1 MKKLLLIS
9 VFILMK
15 VMVFSQKI
23 NIDITYFTNIYNKEL
38 ILYYLSENKFAVI
51 TTGDR
56 EDFVKR
62 GLVLQYSYDVKKE
75 LHGHFVRNSL
85 AKGSAYGIDEIEYY
99 IEGKGIIIPITVSSK
114 YILLMPNQMLR
125 DIKDNKSFD
134 YKKWQ
139 EYKKQSEKLY
149 IETYR
154 ESARVTNYDSGITS
168 IKASSFLSENTR
180 NGFVE
185 YLADN
190 ILEKIYYMDIDDYDK
205 TLYDSLTPPWVEGV
219 KGYGIGEYLDME
231 FKWKSDEMQ
240 ILNGFVDFTRMDL
253 YEKNSRVKTV
263 LIESENPKFAQEYEL
278 DDIVRYTVVK
288 LPAKTDKIRMTIK
301 DVYKG
306 SKYDDTCIS
315 SILVT
320 NPNLPSYEEM
330 EEKIL
335 KAIEKS
341 GIKLQ

>member
-1 MKKLLLIS
+1 M
-9 VFILMK
+9 
-15 VMVFSQKI
+15 
-23 NIDITYFTNIYNKEL
+23 
-38 ILYYLSENKFAVI
+38 
-51 TTGDR
+51 
-56 EDFVKR
+56 
-62 GLVLQYSYDVKKE
+62 
-75 LHGHFVRNSL
+75 
-85 AKGSAYGIDEIEYY
+85 
-99 IEGKGIIIPITVSSK
+99 
-114 YILLMPNQMLR
+114 
-125 DIKDNKSFD
+125 
-134 YKKWQ
+134 
-139 EYKKQSEKLY
+139 
-149 IETYR
+149 
-154 ESARVTNYDSGITS
+154 
-168 IKASSFLSENTR
+168 
-180 NGFVE
+180 
-185 YLADN
+185 
-190 ILEKIYYMDIDDYDK
+190 
-205 TLYDSLTPPWVEGV
+205 VEGA
-219 KGYGIGEYLDME
+219 KGYGIVEYLDIE
-231 FKWKSDEMQ
+231 IKWKSDEMQ

-335 KAIEKS
+335 KAIKKS